1 MASERTTIKA
11 RHVTPPPPLPSFS
24 RNVLF
29 RYRTEGGYCG
39 IDDSITFYL
48 AYGVPVVTMLVF
60 GGVLALRCGP
70 RQSSRGVQ
78 LLTLAAATLA
88 AGAATTMQ
96 LAMTESN
103 GTDNSG
109 YELVTTALSALFA
122 ITFVCAAAMRQRA
135 KRRAGSFKVSESF
148 TMVAVGTND
157 DENTRDNDYE
167 PDAPDKVNGDNAA
180 ITTTHH
186 TNNDH
191 FDNNNNNNNND
202 DDDDGDD
209 GHEQRTRAG
218 WNQTDQGT
226 VRQSTDNDDL
236 RAREQVEESN
246 DEHDEHTESEVQS
259 GKSVSQLYACY

>member
-1 MASERTTIKA
+1 
-11 RHVTPPPPLPSFS
+11 
-24 RNVLF
+24 
-29 RYRTEGGYCG
+29 
-39 IDDSITFYL
+39 
-48 AYGVPVVTMLVF
+48 MLVL
-60 GGVLALRCGP
+60 GGVLAMRCGP

-96 LAMTESN
+96 LAESN
-103 GTDNSG
+103 STNNSE
-109 YELVTTALSALFA
+109 YKLVTTALSALFA
-122 ITFVCAAAMRQRA
+122 IVFACAAAMRQRA
-135 KRRAGSFKVSESF
+135 KRREGSFKVSESF

-157 DENTRDNDYE
+157 DANMRDNDYE
-167 PDAPDKVNGDNAA
+167 PDARDKVNGDKAT

-191 FDNNNNNNNND
+191 FDNNNNN
-202 DDDDGDD
+202 DDDGDGD
-209 GHEQRTRAG
+209 EGHEQRTRAG

-226 VRQSTDNDDL
+226 VRQSTDDDDL

-259 GKSVSQLYACY
+259 GKSVSQLYDCY